1 MPRPPDRC
9 RQSAPFPTS
18 LGVIVNGWGSF
29 AMINKANASIAEMK
43 TGGLSPSRR
52 PKWRRF
58 GLLGGVAVVVLAIAL
73 DTKVV
78 QIGSSED
85 LRQAAFSAAAYGVKA
100 FPQIK
105 QAIEARAVEAATL
118 QQAIAANKNE
128 AVSKYGVAGGSGPVF
143 SVKFVG
149 VAGERM
155 ASGLYEVK
163 VADVPDVKI
172 RVQTGPA
179 INGTEL
185 RDATGTVAFGQFTN
199 QIEYQNAGSALNN
212 EMKKVVLA
220 AVDTTALTGKTVS
233 VVGAFRLIN
242 PKSWLVTPVR
252 LEVQ

>member
-1 MPRPPDRC
+1 
-9 RQSAPFPTS
+9 
-18 LGVIVNGWGSF
+18 
-29 AMINKANASIAEMK
+29 MINKANASVMEMK

-58 GLLGGVAVVVLAIAL
+58 ALLGGVIVVVLAIAL

-78 QIGSSED
+78 RIGSSED
-85 LRQAAFSAAAYGVKA
+85 LRQAAFSAAAYGAKA

-105 QAIEARAVEAATL
+105 EAIEARAVDGATL
-118 QQAIAANKNE
+118 QQAIAANKDD
-128 AVSKYGVAGGSGPVF
+128 AIAKYGIAGGSGPVF
-143 SVKFVG
+143 SVKLVG
-149 VAGERM
+149 VAGGRQ
-155 ASGLYEVK
+155 ASGLCEIK

-172 RVQTGPA
+172 RIQTGPA

-212 EMKKVVLA
+212 EMKKTVLA
-220 AVDTTALTGKTVS
+220 AVDANALAGKTVS
-233 VVGAFRLIN
+233 IVGAFRLIN

>member
-1 MPRPPDRC
+1 
-9 RQSAPFPTS
+9 
-18 LGVIVNGWGSF
+18 
-29 AMINKANASIAEMK
+29 MINKANASTVEMK
-43 TGGLSPSRR
+43 TGGLSSGR

-58 GLLGGVAVVVLAIAL
+58 ALLGGVVVVVLAIAL

-78 QIGSSED
+78 RIGSSED
-85 LRQAAFSAAAYGVKA
+85 LRQAGFSAAVYGAKA
-100 FPQIK
+100 FPEIK

-118 QQAIAANKNE
+118 QQAIAANKDE
-128 AVSKYGVAGGSGPVF
+128 AVAKYGIAGGSGPVF
-143 SVKFVG
+143 SVKFTG
-149 VAGERM
+149 VAGERL
-155 ASGLYEVK
+155 ASGLCEIT

-212 EMKKVVLA
+212 EMKKTILA
-220 AVDTTALTGKTVS
+220 AVDTNALTGKTVS
-233 VVGAFRLIN
+233 IVGAFRLIN

>member
-1 MPRPPDRC
+1 
-9 RQSAPFPTS
+9 
-18 LGVIVNGWGSF
+18 
-29 AMINKANASIAEMK
+29 MINKANASVAEMK

-52 PKWRRF
+52 PKWSRF
-58 GLLGGVAVVVLAIAL
+58 ALLGGVLVVVLAIAL

-78 QIGSSED
+78 QIGSSAD
-85 LRQAAFSAAAYGVKA
+85 LRQAGFSAEVYGAKA

-105 QAIEARAVEAATL
+105 QAIEARAVEAASL
-118 QQAIAANKNE
+118 QQAIAANKDD
-128 AVSKYGVAGGSGPVF
+128 AVSKYGIAGGSGPVF
-143 SVKFVG
+143 SVRFVG
-149 VAGERM
+149 VVGERQ

-163 VADVPDVKI
+163 VAAVPDVKI
-172 RVQTGPA
+172 RIQTGPA

-212 EMKKVVLA
+212 EMKKTVLV
-220 AVDTTALTGKTVS
+220 AVDVNALTGKTVS

>member
-1 MPRPPDRC
+1 
-9 RQSAPFPTS
+9 
-18 LGVIVNGWGSF
+18 
-29 AMINKANASIAEMK
+29 MINKAKASIVEMR
-43 TGGLSPSRR
+43 TANPSPSKRS
-52 PKWRRF
+52 KWRRF
-58 GLLGGVAVVVLAIAL
+58 ALLGGVVVVILAIAL

-78 QIGSSED
+78 RIGSSED
-85 LRQAAFSAAAYGVKA
+85 LRQAAFSAAVYGAKTFPEIKA
-100 FPQIK
+100 
-105 QAIEARAVEAATL
+105 AIEARAVEAATL
-118 QQAIAANKNE
+118 QQAIVADKNG
-128 AVSKYGVAGGSGPVF
+128 AIAKYGVAGGSGPVF

-149 VAGERM
+149 VAGERQ
-155 ASGLYEVK
+155 ASGLCEVK

-172 RVQTGPA
+172 RIQTGPA

-212 EMKKVVLA
+212 EMKKTVLA
-220 AVDTTALTGKTVS
+220 AVDTNALAGKTVS

>member
-1 MPRPPDRC
+1 MSRPPDCC
-9 RQSAPFPTS
+9 RHSAPLPSS
-18 LGVIVNGWGSF
+18 LGVVVNGWGSL
-29 AMINKANASIAEMK
+29 AMINKANASIAEMRK
-43 TGGLSPSRR
+43 ESLPPSRR
-52 PKWRRF
+52 SKWRRF
-58 GLLGGVAVVVLAIAL
+58 GLLGSVVVVVLAIAV

-78 QIGSSED
+78 RIGSSED
-85 LRQAAFSAAAYGVKA
+85 LRQAAFSASAYGAKA
-100 FPQIK
+100 FPEIK
-105 QAIEARAVEAATL
+105 QAIEARAVEAAAL
-118 QQAIAANKNE
+118 QQAISANKNE
-128 AVSKYGVAGGSGPVF
+128 AIAKYGIAGGSGPVF

-155 ASGLYEVK
+155 ASGLYEIK

-172 RVQTGPA
+172 RIQTGPA

-185 RDATGTVAFGQFTN
+185 RDATGTVSFGQFTN

-233 VVGAFRLIN
+233 IVGAFRLIN

>member
-1 MPRPPDRC
+1 
-9 RQSAPFPTS
+9 
-18 LGVIVNGWGSF
+18 
-29 AMINKANASIAEMK
+29 MINKAYASIIEMK
-43 TGGLSPSRR
+43 TGGTSPSGRS
-52 PKWRRF
+52 KWRRYA
-58 GLLGGVAVVVLAIAL
+58 LLGGVVVVILAIAL

-78 QIGSSED
+78 RIGSSED
-85 LRQAAFSAAAYGVKA
+85 LRQAGFSAAVYGTKA
-100 FPQIK
+100 FPEIK
-105 QAIEARAVEAATL
+105 AAIEARAVEAALL
-118 QQAIAANKNE
+118 QQAILANKDE
-128 AVSKYGVAGGSGPVF
+128 AVSKYGIAGGSGPVF
-143 SVKFVG
+143 SVKFAG
-149 VAGERM
+149 VAGERQ

-163 VADVPDVKI
+163 VADLPDVKI

-212 EMKKVVLA
+212 EMKKTVLGA
-220 AVDTTALTGKTVS
+220 IDTSALAGKTVN